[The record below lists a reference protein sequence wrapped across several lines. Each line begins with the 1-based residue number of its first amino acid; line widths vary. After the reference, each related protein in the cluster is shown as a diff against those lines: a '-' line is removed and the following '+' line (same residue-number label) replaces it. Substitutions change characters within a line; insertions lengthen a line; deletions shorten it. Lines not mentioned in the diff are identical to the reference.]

1 MNNSEDKK
9 FKQYLGDGVYVQFDG
24 YELTLTTSNGMQTTN
39 TIVLQTEVY
48 TALVKFVESL
58 KK

>member
-1 MNNSEDKK
+1 MTEDKK

>member
-1 MNNSEDKK
+1 MNNDDRK
-9 FKQYLGDGVYVQFDG
+9 FKQYLGDGIYVQFDG
-24 YELTLTTSNGMQTTN
+24 YELTLTTHNGMVTTN
-39 TIVLQTEVY
+39 TIVLETQVY